1 MSAPCASS
9 TLSRVTP
16 RPKTASSELAFDSIA
31 LSSTSTSTDPSKL
44 PWRLPISNVRQAAGR
59 TEPVA
64 AAGRV
69 VGCTVR
75 LNLAEVEAVLIG
87 ADAWDRPD
95 RQLGI
100 YHRRQNAR
108 RAILEAAATGREN

>member
-1 MSAPCASS
+1 MPSPEI
-9 TLSRVTP
+9 
-16 RPKTASSELAFDSIA
+16 ASSEFAFDSIA

-44 PWRLPISNVRQAAGR
+44 PWRLPISNVQQLASR

-64 AAGRV
+64 AAGQV
-69 VGCTVR
+69 VGYTVR

-100 YHRRQNAR
+100 YRRRQTAR
-108 RAILEAAATGREN
+108 RAILEATATEHEN